1 MASASIRW
9 VVFTTLVFFFVRDCS
24 GQLVTGFY
32 NATCPNLTSIISS
45 RLNILLAADV
55 GLAAGLLRLH
65 FHDCWVRGCDGSVLL
80 NSTNGNVA
88 EKDSTPN
95 ANSLIG
101 FAEIDTIKSDVEA
114 ACPGVVSCAD
124 ILALAAEDATSKVGN
139 VSWPVPTGRRDG
151 TVSIASEAVTNLPPP
166 SFNFAQLVQNFATF
180 GLDTKDMVVLSGA
193 HTIGRTRCLHV
204 TQRLWNFTGV
214 FNTTDPSIN
223 ATFVDFL
230 KGVCPSNAG
239 TRQFVS
245 LDSTGQTF
253 DSIFYNNILALK
265 GVLGSDSE
273 LINNAQGLQIINTM
287 LANISFA
294 ADFGVSMVKLGN
306 VQVKTGTVG
315 EIRKNCAVINS

>member
-1 MASASIRW
+1 MASASFRW
-9 VVFTTLVFFFVRDCS
+9 VLFITAVFFVVPVCT
-24 GQLVTGFY
+24 GQLSAGFY
-32 NATCPNLTSIISS
+32 NATCPNLTAIVSNRIDTI
-45 RLNILLAADV
+45 LAADI

-65 FHDCWVRGCDGSVLL
+65 FHDCFVRGCDGSVLL
-80 NSTNGNVA
+80 NSTNGSLA

-95 ANSLIG
+95 ANSLRG
-101 FAEIDTIKSDVEA
+101 FVEIDAIKSDVEA

-124 ILALAAEDATSKVGN
+124 ILALAAEDATRKVGN
-139 VSWPVPTGRRDG
+139 VSWPVPMGRRDG
-151 TVSIASEAVTNLPPP
+151 NVSIAAEAVAFLPPP
-166 SFNFAQLVQNFATF
+166 SLNFAQLVQSFAIF

-204 TQRLWNFTGV
+204 ITRLWNFTGV
-214 FNTTDPSIN
+214 FNTSDPTMN

-230 KGVCPSNAG
+230 KGLCPSNAPS
-239 TRQFVS
+239 QFVS

-253 DSIFYNNILALK
+253 DSIFYNNVLSMK
-265 GVLGSDSE
+265 GVLASDHE

-287 LANISFA
+287 LANNSFA